1 MPCVAVSRCSLIWP
15 CRGSILHPS
24 SSTSDAARYCPMPA
38 HRTGV
43 PFQSTCALYGLP
55 HVHIFGGPPFQA
67 KEPDRYTVK
76 PRTSLMASG
85 RCAMSSS
92 SGVEDIQRFM
102 CVEGCAVLPMTLPV
116 CQGSVV
122 CWLHTRA

>member
-55 HVHIFGGPPFQA
+55 M
-67 KEPDRYTVK
+67 Y
-76 PRTSLMASG
+76 TSLEDRPSRPRSQTG
-85 RCAMSSS
+85 TQSSL
-92 SGVEDIQRFM
+92 E
-102 CVEGCAVLPMTLPV
+102 PP
-116 CQGSVV
+116 
-122 CWLHTRA
+122 